1 MTENMKK
8 LLEIISRENRESVE
22 KLNQASR
29 EELIAWAAGKGITL
43 TDVDFEKEESTEG
56 EVSLDDADSVAGGKD
71 CYCAFGAGGGTST
84 NDVDAC
90 GCVLAGY
97 GDDNRCTCYGYGQG
111 KTG

>member
-1 MTENMKK
+1 MKK

-29 EELIAWAAGKGITL
+29 EELLAWAAGKGITL
-43 TDVDFEKEESTEG
+43 TDADFVKESTEG
-56 EVSLDDADSVAGGKD
+56 EVSLDDADSVAGGGGGKCK
-71 CYCAFGAGGGTST
+71 CYGAGGGTST
-84 NDVDAC
+84 DDVDAC